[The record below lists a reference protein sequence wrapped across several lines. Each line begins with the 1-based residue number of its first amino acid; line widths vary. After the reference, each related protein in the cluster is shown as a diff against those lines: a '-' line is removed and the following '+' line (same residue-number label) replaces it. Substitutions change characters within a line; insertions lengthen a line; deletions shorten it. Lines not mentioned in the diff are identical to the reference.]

1 MKSVTSGAEVT
12 LPTNRRRGAQREAER
27 RARQRQ
33 ASTNRAASPE
43 QEVPS
48 VDEIFARLRSGAANV
63 AGVTYQVNLAALL
76 LAGGR
81 SHQGTLPLVTA
92 IRPEGFEDIDLCLDD
107 GSWLLVQSK
116 QRGGERPIGV
126 AEIAKII
133 VHASQVESGRD
144 YDGNIAG
151 FAIVTN
157 GSFRIETTGWSTTI
171 AGNENLLMA
180 LQEALLSAGREPDGA
195 RQLMARTRLVS
206 TEDSLANDIESQ
218 LISAFDVPPVVA
230 AIARTR
236 LTAAL
241 SELSAGQRGGYVSA
255 ARHVGVSDLDALVA
269 DVQGTVDLSALE
281 EALRSGVCELA
292 DFARGSADSEAQ
304 FFAGV
309 RIVPGHVGS
318 NLDVVRVPECL
329 SILEALQTSRHVLV
343 VGPSGTGK
351 SGLLW
356 RSASMLEDGPILIR
370 VLRVETDLDVEQL
383 VRYAKVLAPSE
394 QRRILVCVDDIG
406 RASTELWP
414 TARDRLLELP
424 GVSVLGASRQ
434 EDLLPSTSSGA
445 TLVDSRLTTQSA
457 ERIYE
462 RLVAAGLPI
471 GAEPEEAISRAQGL
485 LMEFVAIATTGRR
498 LREVLRSQITALRSA
513 ENEVAMD
520 LLGIVTALHTLGR
533 SADANQLPASL
544 GQTTIKV
551 SQQLARLQDEHLLMT
566 EDGTHWRAL
575 HDLRAEVILDLIHET
590 PPPTV
595 GATYAKAIEATPTSV
610 RPALYRRAAIRVVR
624 SLQPNARS
632 EARAKLTLFHQALAP
647 LDASIG
653 DRIDVLM
660 AAIIPSAASEIAAL
674 VDAAERLDVAA
685 YAASTLDHVQR
696 HTPATVDVSSYYLL
710 AYSSKFGRVF
720 EGNRAFQNVATL
732 GDGLPDWDSSSRR
745 QALSRLT
752 DNAIAQVLVETNV
765 DAAVRF
771 SERLEG
777 FRVLPRD
784 HVIRIYQ
791 AHNTEAPAAI
801 ERADIVAQLIATLSV
816 VSGARGAE
824 LSDLFGP
831 TEERATWAVASD
843 DHAFEVRTEYPMRS
857 SLPESPSGL
866 ARQRTF
872 SEDSFCKISA
882 RALVRGEAV
891 VGRGYQ
897 PQPSQDATSINAQ
910 TVFLAQ
916 RILDACPEAD
926 LVAAE
931 VVTPNLV
938 APTGGVKHI
947 RPGVLP
953 RQVSIERS
961 VAMQV
966 IVAELLS
973 SERWTER
980 CRRQAVAAAQ
990 LVELLNGLPA
1000 RLADRDSTRRRDD
1013 WIARAEHVASAIA
1026 ALPGLPF
1033 DPRLADA
1040 LIDQYPHA
1048 NDFDRNVRETMRD
1061 PSKTALD
1068 LIAGCILQVAH
1079 DLDSDSNLQG
1089 AGLRLA
1095 DGPKRLHEARGD
1107 ARLPD
1112 FAGVGPLLPDDLDV
1126 VVTSCARLLIARGRR
1141 LIEPEAIR
1149 TSSPAAIESR
1159 IAAITMESGR
1169 QSVAALTQHL
1179 AEHGV
1184 ALQDVA
1190 VGLWAD
1196 APDPLFAIQVAGA
1209 VQIEAWQA
1217 AEHAVGEWGIVE
1229 KESIGFTTRATLV
1242 CMASGIVVQIG
1253 VNIWSATAGFSI
1265 ASQPDFER
1273 VASELQRPLLRR
1285 LYQERADTLLENL
1298 VTASSNM
1305 VRRERRPSEWPAD
1318 IAPPRLP
1325 NVDLQAGD
1333 PAPWEVALNAYRD
1346 LRVRVLSQTPGDTL
1360 AGAVADLALSIPTLS
1375 PLIEM
1380 VANMRLA
1387 AMEADLA
1394 ASG

>member
-1 MKSVTSGAEVT
+1 M
-12 LPTNRRRGAQREAER
+12 PTNRRRGAQREAER

-33 ASTNRAASPE
+33 ASTNRAAAPEPE

-81 SHQGTLPLVTA
+81 SHQDALPRVTA

-107 GSWLLVQSK
+107 GSWVLVQSK

-126 AEIAKII
+126 AEIARII
-133 VHASQVESGRD
+133 VHASQVELGRD

-157 GSFRIETTGWSTTI
+157 GSFAIEPTGWATTI
-171 AGNENLLMA
+171 AGNENLLVA
-180 LQEALLSAGREPDGA
+180 LQEALASAGREPERA
-195 RQLMARTRLVS
+195 RQLMARTQLVT

-218 LISAFDVPPVVA
+218 LISAFDVPPIVA

-241 SELSAGQRGGYVSA
+241 SELSASQRGGGVSA
-255 ARHVGVSDLDALVA
+255 AHHVGVFDLDALVA
-269 DVQGTVDLSALE
+269 DVHGTVDVSALD

-292 DFARGSADSEAQ
+292 NFARGSADSEAQ

-329 SILEALQTSRHVLV
+329 SILEALRTSRHVLV

-370 VLRVETDLDVEQL
+370 VLRVETEFDVQQL

-394 QRRILVCVDDIG
+394 QRRVLICVDDIG

-424 GVSVLGASRQ
+424 GVSVLGAARQ

-457 ERIYE
+457 ERIYD

-471 GAEPEEAISRAQGL
+471 RSEPEEAISRAQGL
-485 LMEFVAIATTGRR
+485 LMELIAIATTGRR

-533 SADANQLPASL
+533 SADANQLPTSV
-544 GQTTIKV
+544 GQTRTNV
-551 SQQLARLQDEHLLMT
+551 SHQLARLQDEHLLMT

-595 GATYAKAIEATPTSV
+595 GATYAKAIEATPASV
-610 RPALYRRAAIRVVR
+610 RPVLYRRAAIRVVR
-624 SLQPNARS
+624 SLQPNVRG
-632 EARAKLTLFHQALAP
+632 EARARLTLFHQALAP

-653 DRIDVLM
+653 NRIDVLV
-660 AAIIPSAASEIAAL
+660 AASTPSAASEIAAL

-696 HTPATVDVSSYYLL
+696 QTPATFDLSSYYLL

-720 EGNRAFQNVATL
+720 EGNDAFQHVATL
-732 GDGLPDWDSSSRR
+732 GDGLPDWDSSSRQ

-752 DNAIAQVLVETNV
+752 DDAIGQVLVETDV

-784 HVIRIYQ
+784 QVIRIYQ
-791 AHNTEAPAAI
+791 AHNIEAPATI

-816 VSGARGAE
+816 VSGAQGE
-824 LSDLFGP
+824 EIPDLFGP

-843 DHAFEVRTEYPMRS
+843 DHAFEVRTEFLIRS
-857 SLPESPSGL
+857 SLPGLTSSL

-882 RALVRGEAV
+882 RAFVRSEAV

-938 APTGGVKHI
+938 APTDGAKNI
-947 RPGVLP
+947 RSGVLP
-953 RQVSIERS
+953 RQVSVERS

-966 IVAELLS
+966 TVAELLS

-980 CRRQAVAAAQ
+980 CRRQAFASGQ
-990 LVELLNGLPA
+990 LVELLNDLPA
-1000 RLADRDSTRRRDD
+1000 RLADHDSTRRRDD
-1013 WIARAEHVASAIA
+1013 WIARAEQVASVIA

-1033 DPRLADA
+1033 DPQLADA

-1061 PSKTALD
+1061 RSKTALD
-1068 LIAGCILQVAH
+1068 LIAGCILQVAR
-1079 DLDSDSNLQG
+1079 DLNTDSNLQG
-1089 AGLRLA
+1089 AGMRLA

-1112 FAGVGPLLPDDLDV
+1112 FAGVGPLLPVDLDV
-1126 VVTSCARLLIARGRR
+1126 LVASCARLLIARGRR
-1141 LIEPEAIR
+1141 LIEPRDIR
-1149 TSSPAAIESR
+1149 TSSPTEIKSK
-1159 IAAITMESGR
+1159 IAAIMMESGE
-1169 QSVAALTQHL
+1169 QSAAALTQHL

-1190 VGLWAD
+1190 VGVWAD
-1196 APDPLFAIQVAGA
+1196 APDPLFAMQVAGA
-1209 VQIEAWQA
+1209 VQVESWQA
-1217 AEHAVGEWGIVE
+1217 AEHAVGEWGIAE
-1229 KESIGFTTRATLV
+1229 KRSAGFATRATLV
-1242 CMASGIVVQIG
+1242 TMASGTVVQIG
-1253 VNIWSATAGFSI
+1253 VNIWSATAGFTI

-1273 VASELQRPLLRR
+1273 VASELHRPLLRR
-1285 LYQERADTLLENL
+1285 LYQERADTLLQNL

-1305 VRRERRPSEWPAD
+1305 VRRERRPSEWPAE
-1318 IAPPRLP
+1318 IALPRLP
-1325 NVDLQAGD
+1325 TIGLQDGD
-1333 PAPWEVALNAYRD
+1333 PAPWEVALDAYQD
-1346 LRVRVLSQTPGDTL
+1346 LRDRVLSQTPGDTL
-1360 AGAVADLALSIPTLS
+1360 AGAVADLAPSRSTLS
-1375 PLIEM
+1375 PLIEI

-1387 AMEADLA
+1387 AMDADLA